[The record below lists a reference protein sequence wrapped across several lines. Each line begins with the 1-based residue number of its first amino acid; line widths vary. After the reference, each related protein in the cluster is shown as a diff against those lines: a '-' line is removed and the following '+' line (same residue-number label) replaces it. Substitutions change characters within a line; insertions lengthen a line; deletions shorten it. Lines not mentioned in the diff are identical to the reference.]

1 LVRYDSLSRQF
12 VPFLS
17 GISAGDVEAARDGR
31 FLVYIR
37 YPEGTL
43 WRANEDGSEAAQ
55 ITGPSLRAALPHWSP
70 DGTHIAFSGA
80 RPGRPW
86 NIFLV
91 AAAGGP
97 AEQLT
102 DGPLYDLDPTWSPA
116 GATFAFGQTRIEDN
130 VQTVSISV
138 ARPGFAPH
146 YAAARLGG
154 LVLPALAL
162 RWALLS
168 GRPTLG

>member
-1 LVRYDSLSRQF
+1 MSGRQPALAPKLKLPRF
-12 VPFLS
+12 AVAPVCSVSFPDF
-17 GISAGDVEAARDGR
+17 GRREAARDGR
-31 FLVYIR
+31 FFLYIR
-37 YPEGTL
+37 YPEGRCGGQRGWL
-43 WRANEDGSEAAQ
+43 GSGANKQ

-70 DGTHIAFSGA
+70 DGAHIAFTGA
-80 RPGRPW
+80 LPGRRW

-146 YAAARLGG
+146 YAAVRIGG
-154 LVLPALAL
+154 LVLPALV
-162 RWALLS
+162 S
-168 GRPTLG
+168 